1 GGGGEACGGGWG
13 PRRDAREALRGL
25 AAEAALCWST
35 LGLEKREGPCF
46 ARQVR
51 KCAGACVGAE
61 TREAHHARLREV
73 LAKHAL
79 RCWPYAGMIGAREIS
94 LIGDRTE
101 IHVFRDWCWLGTAKD
116 DGDLQSIL
124 EAPPRVAFDLDVY
137 RLLLKHLPRVAIVP
151 LGARAASGSAREA
164 A

>member
-61 TREAHHARLREV
+61 TREAHHARLRAA

-79 RCWPYAGMIGAREIS
+79 KRWPFRGSIGVREVS
-94 LIGDRTE
+94 LTGDLVE
-101 IHVFRDWCWLGTAKD
+101 IHVLRDWSWLGTAREEFA
-116 DGDLQSIL
+116 LQYVL
-124 EAPPRVAFDLDVY
+124 
-137 RLLLKHLPRVAIVP
+137 H
-151 LGARAASGSAREA
+151 
-164 A
+164 